1 MQKSILLV
9 NKDRELLTIF
19 SILASDVGM
28 NLAVALDRETALR
41 EVNESTSLIV
51 VDMTDGDMAPYEL
64 LDIYCH
70 NNSDIPR
77 LALMTKDMFNDNFIE
92 GIYHKVYDVI
102 VIPIV
107 NFEDFQ
113 RRIFRTIDN
122 YNLYKENL
130 SYQNVLIDKSFK
142 AGALNITSSLLN
154 KVDNYIDQLLAE
166 LYLWKDKIIS
176 ENNGNENLTEG
187 VRDFVSV
194 IENKILSLEEIIQI
208 NETLLEQNGV
218 DKEMDINE
226 ILEDIRKVMKYIF
239 DKKFTEI
246 ELFLG
251 EIKTTKLDSSK
262 IVQIIFYFLME
273 SINSSKNIEG
283 GAKDVRIHTKI
294 VEGYDKREYIVIT
307 FEDNCG
313 GKIDCIEKKEDGIK
327 KYNNEVFSIR
337 DIRNYLETIKGEI
350 ETVYAHDADMK
361 RKIILKLPVL

>member
-1 MQKSILLV
+1 MQKSILLI
-9 NKDRELLTIF
+9 NKDRELLTVF

-41 EVNESTSLIV
+41 EVNESTSLII
-51 VDMTDGDMAPYEL
+51 VDMTDSDMAPYEL
-64 LDIYCH
+64 LDIYCQ
-70 NNSDIPR
+70 NYSDIPR
-77 LALMTKDMFNDNFIE
+77 LALMTKDMFNDKFIE

-130 SYQNVLIDKSFK
+130 SYQNILIDKSFK

-176 ENNGNENLTEG
+176 ENKENSSLTDG

-194 IENKILSLEEIIQI
+194 IKDKILSLEEIIQI
-208 NETLLEQNGV
+208 NETLLEQNAS
-218 DKEMDINE
+218 DNETDINE

-239 DKKFTEI
+239 DKKLTGI

-251 EIKTTKLDSSK
+251 DIKKTKLDSSK
-262 IVQIIFYFLME
+262 IVQTIFYFLME

-283 GAKDVRIHTKI
+283 GVKNVRINTKM

-313 GKIDCIEKKEDGIK
+313 GKIDCVEKKEDGIK

-350 ETVYAHDADMK
+350 ETVYDQNADIK